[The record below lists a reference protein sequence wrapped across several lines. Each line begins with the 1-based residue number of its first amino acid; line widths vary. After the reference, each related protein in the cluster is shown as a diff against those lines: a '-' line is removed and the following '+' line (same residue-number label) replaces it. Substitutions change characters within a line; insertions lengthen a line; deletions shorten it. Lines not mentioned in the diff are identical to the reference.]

1 MSKELKQ
8 YIKEVVK
15 NESKLLSEGLQFH
28 MKENIP
34 ISTNIYRRGSHRY
47 FSLLNEA
54 RRLYSEGSIEL
65 HHEIDKMYI
74 QELQVGEWAMY
85 EGQMVP
91 LDYPF
96 LLEEYTLENDTIA
109 EAEYQGKKV
118 KLGKSGVKRA
128 GDGKAV
134 VFVNSGKKN
143 KDGTIKVKKVTFGS
157 SMPMAMGK
165 SDAHKKRRKSF
176 GDRHKCSQKKDKTK
190 AGYWSC
196 RATKLF
202 GRNISGWW

>member
-15 NESKLLSEGLQFH
+15 NESKLLSEGLKFH
-28 MKENIP
+28 MQENIP
-34 ISTNIYRRGSHRY
+34 ISTNIYRRGSHKY

-54 RRLYSEGSIEL
+54 RKLYNEGSIEL

-96 LLEEYTLENDTIA
+96 LLEDYALENDTIA

-118 KLGKSGVKRA
+118 KLGKAGVKRA

-165 SDAHKKRRKSF
+165 SEAHRKRRKSF
-176 GDRHKCSQKKDKTK
+176 GDRHQCSQKKDKTK

>member
-1 MSKELKQ
+1 MSEELKK

-15 NESKLLSEGLQFH
+15 SEKNLISEGLKFH
-28 MKENIP
+28 MHENIP
-34 ISTNIYRRGSHRY
+34 ISTNIYRRGSHKY

-54 RRLYSEGSIEL
+54 RKLYREGVIEL

-74 QELQVGEWAMY
+74 EELQVGEWAMY

-96 LLEEYTLENDTIA
+96 LLEDYRLENDTIA

-118 KLGKSGVKRA
+118 KLGKAGVRRA
-128 GDGKAV
+128 GNGKAV

-143 KDGTIKVKKVTFGS
+143 KDGTIRVKKVTFGS

-165 SDAHKKRRKSF
+165 SEKHRKRRKSF

>member
-15 NESKLLSEGLQFH
+15 NESKLLSEGLKFH
-28 MKENIP
+28 MQENIP
-34 ISTNIYRRGSHRY
+34 ISTNIYRRGSHKY

-54 RRLYSEGSIEL
+54 RKLYNEGSIEL

-96 LLEEYTLENDTIA
+96 LLEDYALENDTIA

-118 KLGKSGVKRA
+118 KLGKAGVKRA

-165 SDAHKKRRKSF
+165 SEAHRKRRKSF

>member
-1 MSKELKQ
+1 MNNNLKK
-8 YIKEVVK
+8 YIIEVVNTK
-15 NESKLLSEGLQFH
+15 NFLISEGLKFH
-28 MKENIP
+28 INENIP
-34 ISTNIYRRGSHRY
+34 ISVNVYRRGSNKY
-47 FSLLNEA
+47 FQLFNEA
-54 RRLYSEGSIEL
+54 RELYNDGVIKL
-65 HHEIDKMYI
+65 NHEIDEMYI
-74 QELQVGEWAMY
+74 KELEVGKWAKY

-96 LLEEYTLENDTIA
+96 LLEDYYHEDDMIA

-118 KLGKSGVKRA
+118 KLGKKGIKRA
-128 GDGKAV
+128 GEGKAIV
-134 VFVNSGKKN
+134 YVNSGKKN

-157 SMPMAMGK
+157 SMPTAMGNSK
-165 SDAHKKRRKSF
+165 AHRKRRKSY
-176 GDRHKCSQKKDKTK
+176 GERHRCSKKKDKTT

>member
-54 RRLYSEGSIEL
+54 RRLYNEGSIEL

-96 LLEEYTLENDTIA
+96 LLEDYTLENDTIA

-118 KLGKSGVKRA
+118 KLGKAGVKRA

-165 SDAHKKRRKSF
+165 SEAHRKRRKSF